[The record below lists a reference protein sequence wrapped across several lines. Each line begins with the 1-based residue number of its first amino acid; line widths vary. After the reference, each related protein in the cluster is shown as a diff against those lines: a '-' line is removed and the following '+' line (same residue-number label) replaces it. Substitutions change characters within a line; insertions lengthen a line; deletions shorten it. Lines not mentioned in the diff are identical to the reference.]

1 MNIIRIAIATLLAV
15 VLWAC
20 GSNSGDDKTSIGK
33 VDPSEIQKNSITR
46 PTFEADSAVNFLKR
60 QCGFGC
66 RVPQSEAHERCAVYL
81 HRQLSSY
88 CDTAFVQ
95 SFDAVNY
102 AGEKWKGTNLIGQ
115 IHPEMIR
122 RVALFAHWDC
132 RSVSD
137 NDEKA
142 NWHKP
147 VLGANDGASGV
158 AVLLEVARQLQLG
171 DDSLGVDIVFLD
183 LEDGGRPSFE
193 VGEKEDTWCLGS
205 QYLAKNPYY
214 KNGKPEWGILLDM
227 VGGKSPFFGFDE
239 VSLYFAETR
248 LRQVWQHAQQ
258 LGYGNAFVPQM
269 SGSIMDDHY
278 YINLFARIPTIDI
291 IDYHSERGFPET
303 WHTQQDIPENIDP
316 NTLKMVGEVVLKTLR
331 EQ

>member
-1 MNIIRIAIATLLAV
+1 MKIIQSAIVFLLA
-15 VLWAC
+15 LGLLSC
-20 GSNSGDDKTSIGK
+20 SSNKGENNSVSGTINTTVSVKSS
-33 VDPSEIQKNSITR
+33 VFR
-46 PTFEADSAVNFLKR
+46 PTFDVDSAMCFLKR
-60 QCGFGC
+60 QCDFGC
-66 RVPQSEAHERCAVYL
+66 RIPMSEAHKQCAVYL
-81 HRQLSSY
+81 QQQLCLY
-88 CDTAFVQ
+88 CDTVVVQ
-95 SFDAVNY
+95 KFDAFNY
-102 AGEKWKGTNLIGQ
+102 AGETWNGTNLIGQ

-137 NDEKA
+137 NDEKE

-147 VLGANDGASGV
+147 VMGANDGASGV

-171 DDSLGVDIVFLD
+171 NDSLGVDIVFLD
-183 LEDGGRPSFE
+183 LEDGGQPSFE

-205 QYLAKNPYY
+205 QYLVKNPYY
-214 KNGKPEWGILLDM
+214 RNGKPEWGILLDM

-239 VSLYFAETR
+239 VSLYFAESR
-248 LRQVWQHAQQ
+248 LRQVWQHARQ
-258 LGYGNAFVPQM
+258 LGYSNSFVPQK

-291 IDYHSERGFPET
+291 IDYHSERGFAET